1 MRLFL
6 IASAF
11 VIGTAVS
18 ASANVLIEIDKSTQH
33 MRVSVDGAP
42 RYSWPV
48 STGRDWYTTPGG
60 HFTVDRMM
68 VEHFSKEWDDAP
80 MPHSIFF
87 TTQGHA
93 IHGTNDIRH
102 LGKPASH
109 GCVRLS
115 PDNAATLYAL
125 VEAEGMEATEVVI
138 SGEDFPGVGDLQ
150 EWGSG
155 NVPGVALGA
164 EWDSYYKM
172 PAWPSYDETEK
183 AGPKTS
189 TW

>member
-6 IASAF
+6 IASAV

-33 MRVSVDGAP
+33 MRVSKDGAAL
-42 RYSWPV
+42 YSWPV
-48 STGRDWYTTPGG
+48 STGKDWYTTPGG
-60 HFTVDRMM
+60 RFAIDRMK

-109 GCVRLS
+109 GCVRLA
-115 PDNAATLYAL
+115 PENAATLFAL
-125 VEAEGMEATEVVI
+125 VEADGMEKTEVVI
-138 SGEDFPGVGDLQ
+138 SGEDFPGIGDLQ
-150 EWGSG
+150 EWNGSG

-164 EWDSYYKM
+164 EWDQYYKM
-172 PAWPSYDETEK
+172 PAWPSYGENE
-183 AGPKTS
+183 AEASS